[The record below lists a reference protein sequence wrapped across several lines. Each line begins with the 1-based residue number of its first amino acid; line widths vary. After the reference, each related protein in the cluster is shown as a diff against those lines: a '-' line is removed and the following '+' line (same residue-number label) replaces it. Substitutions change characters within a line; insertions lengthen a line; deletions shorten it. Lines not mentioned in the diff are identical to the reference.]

1 LIRRTVRREFIPP
14 GDRHGDEGAAVFES
28 VLQYVSENRSRAVWW
43 ALTAAVLLVVA
54 VTVFSFIGTF
64 VLGLFLYYAAR
75 PIHKRVDELVEGDT
89 VSVLTTLVLFDLPFL
104 AVSGYVLLVGAREL
118 RSLPTVTIEGVGSV
132 LVGSPDRF
140 ERFLR
145 DPVAYVTQFDNAVLQ
160 ERLLTGAG
168 ILGEIATLVIH
179 LVLAYA
185 FAFFLLRDG
194 DKLVH
199 WARETVGN
207 AADDGT
213 GLDGSLWTYL
223 QLVDRDLRVV
233 YFGNI
238 RTVFVVALLGV
249 LVYNGL
255 NAIAPAGLAVPVPT
269 VLAVATGIATLI
281 PLVVGKVV
289 YLPVAGYLT
298 LRAVELDSSLLWFPL
313 AFAAVAFV
321 VLDAFPITVVRP
333 YLAGQTTHGGL
344 MMFAYVLGGLM
355 FGWYGLFLGP
365 LLLVCSL
372 NLFRVALG
380 DLVHGEPVRAGAF
393 SVDPQQGTRG
403 GGAATGTPDEAD

>member
-1 LIRRTVRREFIPP
+1 
-14 GDRHGDEGAAVFES
+14 VFES
-28 VLQYVSENRSRAVWW
+28 VLQYASENRSRAVWW
-43 ALTAAVLLVVA
+43 VLTAGVVAIVA

-75 PIHKRVDELVEGDT
+75 PIHRRVDELVAGDT
-89 VSVLTTLVLFDLPFL
+89 VAVLTTLVLFDLPFL

-118 RSLPTVTIEGVGSV
+118 ESLSAVTLDGVGSV
-132 LVGSPDRF
+132 LVGSPERF
-140 ERFLR
+140 EQFLEA
-145 DPVAYVTQFDNAVLQ
+145 PVAYVTQVDDAVLQ

-168 ILGEIATLVIH
+168 VLGEIATLFVH
-179 LVLAYA
+179 LTLAYA
-185 FAFFLLRDG
+185 LAFFLLRDG
-194 DKLVH
+194 AKLVG
-199 WARETVGN
+199 WARETIGEPAGGN
-207 AADDGT
+207 GDE
-213 GLDGSLWTYL
+213 GSLWTYL
-223 QLVDRDLRVV
+223 RLVDRDLRVV

-249 LVYNGL
+249 VVYNGL
-255 NAIAPAGLAVPVPT
+255 NAIAPPGLSVPVPT
-269 VLAVATGIATLI
+269 LLAVATGIATLI

-298 LRAVELDSSLLWFPL
+298 LRALEVNSAQLWFPI
-313 AFAAVAFV
+313 AFVTVAFL

-380 DLVHGEPVRAGAF
+380 DLVHGEPVRASAL
-393 SVDPQQGTRG
+393 SVEPS
-403 GGAATGTPDEAD
+403 GAAREHTRPSGLTARLTDRDDGEEAD